1 MGANKRF
8 KIAKTI
14 SNYIHIVNR
23 NHKNDDGVFFGQV
36 AENTKSYE
44 QSLICLKMPTLKY
57 RGYRGRGL

>member
-1 MGANKRF
+1 VGAYKRF

-14 SNYIHIVNR
+14 SNSIGLHNVNR

-44 QSLICLKMPTLKY
+44 QRLKRLKLPI
-57 RGYRGRGL
+57 GVL